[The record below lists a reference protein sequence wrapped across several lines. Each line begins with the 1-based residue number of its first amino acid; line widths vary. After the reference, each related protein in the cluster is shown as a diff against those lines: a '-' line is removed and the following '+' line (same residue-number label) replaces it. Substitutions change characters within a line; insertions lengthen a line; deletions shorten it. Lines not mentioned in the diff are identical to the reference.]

1 MIYPDKLY
9 TVVRY
14 PRPNRAAL
22 ALCLLAWVLHLSV
35 YDQSVHA
42 QAQIE
47 DHSLL
52 PGTSAETFSATAMLA
67 PAPGSPASYNPYDH
81 SQLESLV
88 QEAIRIQEAGN
99 HERAVAIFEKAWQTS
114 RVAYGLYHQAQIPL
128 LESMIASQIELEQ
141 WQSID
146 NHYAY
151 LELLYLR
158 LYDTKD
164 LMLEAG
170 LQKISSWHINAFN
183 INLDGRREQHLRKA
197 RSLLKL
203 RLEVA
208 ANTLPEG
215 HPKFEFLNDSIR
227 LSEQY
232 LYLMSERHKQQLRQ
246 HERVERD
253 RLLATLD

>member
-1 MIYPDKLY
+1 M
-9 TVVRY
+9 
-14 PRPNRAAL
+14 
-22 ALCLLAWVLHLSV
+22 
-35 YDQSVHA
+35 
-42 QAQIE
+42 
-47 DHSLL
+47 
-52 PGTSAETFSATAMLA
+52 
-67 PAPGSPASYNPYDH
+67 PANYNPYDH

-99 HERAVAIFEKAWQTS
+99 HEHAVLVFEKAWQTS

-151 LELLYLR
+151 LELLYSR
-158 LYDTKD
+158 LYDTED
-164 LMLEAG
+164 VMLEAG

-183 INLDGRREQHLRKA
+183 LNLDGKREQHLRKA

-208 ANTLPEG
+208 ANTLPAG
-215 HPKFEFLNDSIR
+215 DPKFEFLTESIR

-232 LYLMSERHKQQLRQ
+232 LYLMSARHKQQLRQ
-246 HERVERD
+246 QERVERD

>member
-9 TVVRY
+9 TSVRY
-14 PRPNRAAL
+14 FRPIRAAL
-22 ALCLLAWVLHLSV
+22 ALCLLAWVLPLAVHA
-35 YDQSVHA
+35 QPVHA

-47 DHSLL
+47 EHSLL
-52 PGTSAETFSATAMLA
+52 PGTSAEPFSATAVLA
-67 PAPGSPASYNPYDH
+67 PVSVPPANFDPYDH

-99 HERAVAIFEKAWQTS
+99 HERAVLAFEQAWQTS

-151 LELLYLR
+151 LELLYSR
-158 LYDTKD
+158 LYDTED
-164 LMLEAG
+164 IMLEAG

-183 INLDGRREQHLRKA
+183 LNLDGKREQHLRKA

-208 ANTLPEG
+208 ANTLPAG
-215 HPKFEFLNDSIR
+215 DPKFEFLNESIR

-232 LYLMSERHKQQLRQ
+232 LYLMSARHKQQLRQ
-246 HERVERD
+246 QERVERD